1 MPVPFPTV
9 LTYSC
14 RPFEWPFWFALLLPV
29 GIILIFDWIMFIVIM
44 IALYKHVRENRKL
57 KQSES
62 DSSREIKKLAR
73 YSIVLV
79 SLFGLGWTFGF
90 LATQYGDQNQLAFI
104 FSFFFCLIVGLQG
117 ILLLYFHGVR
127 SPDSVNVWNTWYLKC
142 CPCCPCG
149 KGKTKGKFSFK
160 RPVAKKDNVYLESP
174 VSKDSTLPR
183 GKSEMVESLP
193 TITDSLTAS
202 YRPSPLVS
210 PAYGLLA
217 NVQSPTSWDS
227 QSSDFVT
234 SSPTSLLVDEDTR
247 DMVDWI

>member
-1 MPVPFPTV
+1 
-9 LTYSC
+9 
-14 RPFEWPFWFALLLPV
+14 
-29 GIILIFDWIMFIVIM
+29 M
-44 IALYKHVRENRKL
+44 IALYKHVRENL

-62 DSSREIKKLAR
+62 DSSQEIKKLAR
-73 YSIVLV
+73 FSIVLV

-127 SPDSVNVWNTWYLKC
+127 SSDAVNVWNMWFLKC

-149 KGKTKGKFSFK
+149 RKTKGKFSFK
-160 RPVAKKDNVYLESP
+160 KPVAKEDNVYLESP
-174 VSKDSTLPR
+174 ASQDSTLPR
-183 GKSEMVESLP
+183 GRSEMVESLT

-202 YRPSPLVS
+202 YRPSSIVS

-234 SSPTSLLVDEDTR
+234 SSPTSVLVDEDTR